1 LKKRNSSKQVHRKA
15 YGEGPDVNKL
25 RVNGVTFGP
34 KDEFVDKE
42 KDVIYKLNV
51 DSVKI
56 KKVGRPRKQ
65 KTLNKFKKTL
75 NKLKQ
80 TKKLP

>member
-34 KDEFVDKE
+34 KDEFVDK
-42 KDVIYKLNV
+42 
-51 DSVKI
+51 
-56 KKVGRPRKQ
+56 
-65 KTLNKFKKTL
+65 
-75 NKLKQ
+75 
-80 TKKLP
+80 